1 MDLTNIVLEM
11 QERII
16 RLEKE
21 VARLKKQISSESLDM
36 DEFVL
41 KRDEISDE
49 AAGNNT
55 DTVNKVRIRDKTRYL
70 YNDAVYLKNHLVLA
84 IVRDYVNR
92 NSPLTREELMQAFPK
107 RLQGSIGVVVNIEK
121 AKIRGDYNLRF
132 FTDETEILHLCDGEM
147 VVCSQWGIVN
157 IPYFI
162 EQARLLGYKI
172 TEIKQKGENK

>member
-16 RLEKE
+16 KLEKE
-21 VARLKKQISSESLDM
+21 VAWLNEQISSKSLGIDH
-36 DEFVL
+36 FIL
-41 KRDEISDE
+41 KREESSDKSE
-49 AAGNNT
+49 GNK
-55 DTVNKVRIRDKTRYL
+55 DTVNKVRMRDKTRYL
-70 YNDAVYLKNHLVLA
+70 YDDSVYLKNHLVFA